1 MERFESMAGVLDS
14 ESKLLG
20 AARDALSLDPMDG
33 DTLAPIQAEMADLR
47 EVRSRTCYSIAEQSL
62 VSGMGKI

>member
-1 MERFESMAGVLDS
+1 MAGILDS

-20 AARDALSLDPMDG
+20 AARDALSLDPMDE

-47 EVRSRTCYSIAEQSL
+47 EVRKAYVADLHC
-62 VSGMGKI
+62 